1 MTKASG
7 IIGVDHV
14 AIVTKRI
21 EDAER
26 HYGELFD
33 AEVLFRGTTHR
44 GVWVAINGTP
54 GWDEIRR
61 RGVTVDSAFL
71 RAGGL
76 TIALL
81 GESTGGKAG
90 PVNHVGLGCSDA
102 EVRRIKEAVKR
113 LGLRIVEDSLE
124 GFKFLDM
131 FGVTWEVSRG
141 METRPPAKRLDL
153 STGQVI

>member
-1 MTKASG
+1 MAKASG

-14 AIVTKRI
+14 AIVTSRI
-21 EDAER
+21 EEAER
-26 HYGELFD
+26 HYGALFG
-33 AEVLFRGTTHR
+33 AQVLFRGTTHR
-44 GVWVAINGTP
+44 GAWVAIDGAS
-54 GWDEIRR
+54 GWEDIRR

-81 GESTGGKAG
+81 GDAAGGKAG

-102 EVRRIKEAVKR
+102 EVRRIKEAVEG
-113 LGLRIVEDSLE
+113 LGLRFLEDSLE
-124 GFKFLDM
+124 GFKFLDG

-141 METRPPAKRLDL
+141 MDTRPPAKRLDL
-153 STGQVI
+153 RTGQVI